1 MLQIVTLVFFPA
13 VMVFSAFS
21 DLFTMTISN
30 RVSIALVLVFFP
42 FAFLVGLS
50 APDIGLHLA
59 CGFGVLV
66 GTFAMF
72 AMGWIGGGDAKLAA
86 ATALWIGWDHLLD
99 FGADSAMLGGAL
111 TLAILAFRRYSP
123 PPFMVTSHWIM
134 RLHERGGGV
143 PYGIALAAAGLFVYP
158 QTTLWTAAVAA

>member
-13 VMVFSAFS
+13 VMVFSALS

-30 RVSIALVLVFFP
+30 RISIALVLVFFP
-42 FAFLVGLS
+42 FAFLAGLPLS
-50 APDIGLHLA
+50 EIGVHLA

-66 GTFAMF
+66 GTFTMF

-99 FGADSAMLGGAL
+99 FGADSAMIGGAV
-111 TLAILAFRRYSP
+111 TLVILAFRRYSP
-123 PPFMVTSHWIM
+123 PPFMVTVEWIM
-134 RLHERGGGV
+134 RLHERGAGV
-143 PYGIALAAAGLFVYP
+143 PYGIALAAAGLVVYP
-158 QTTLWTAAVAA
+158 QTMLWNTAVAA